1 MRVMKYYY
9 DNNKMDIEE
18 EIVLAA
24 QVVDFLDEGMLIRRD
39 SYERMGKETLLKQ
52 VRNKFLKYIWSILE
66 WKNKLAE

>member
-52 VRNKFLKYIWSILE
+52 VRNKFLKYI
-66 WKNKLAE
+66 